1 MTMTNMKLS
10 KKESTKEISPVSV
23 SKPNYPWGLRVT
35 LNRDALKKLKI
46 NASEFEKDQE
56 VTLICKARVSRISI
70 STDDYADAE
79 SVDLQIEKMKINP
92 DAKEEDELDW
102 DTDNKKAE
110 KILFGKR
117 IM

>member
-1 MTMTNMKLS
+1 MAMTNMKLT
-10 KKESTKEISPVSV
+10 KKETKKDLWPVSV
-23 SKPNYPWGLRVT
+23 SKPDYPWGLRVT

-56 VTLICKARVSRISI
+56 VTLICKARVSRITI

-92 DAKEEDELDW
+92 DVKEEDDLDW
-102 DTDNKKAE
+102 DTDSEKAE
-110 KILFGKR
+110 KIIFGKR